1 MQTEYEIVIADT
13 SCFILLDK
21 IGELEL
27 LKTLFGHVVTTTT
40 IAEEFG
46 SALPEWVQIRTV
58 TDVHFQSLL
67 DIDPG
72 EASAIALATESE
84 PSLLV
89 IDEAKEE
96 KPLKD

>member
-1 MQTEYEIVIADT
+1 M
-13 SCFILLDK
+13 
-21 IGELEL
+21 
-27 LKTLFGHVVTTTT
+27 VTTKT

-72 EASAIALATESE
+72 EASAIALAMESE

-89 IDEAKEE
+89 IDDGKGRKAAQRLNLNITGSLGIFLRAKRSG
-96 KPLKD
+96 